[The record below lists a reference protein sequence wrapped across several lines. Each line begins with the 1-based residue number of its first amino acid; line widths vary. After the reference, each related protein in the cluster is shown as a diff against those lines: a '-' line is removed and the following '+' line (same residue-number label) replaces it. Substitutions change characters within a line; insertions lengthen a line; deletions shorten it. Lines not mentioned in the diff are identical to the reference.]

1 MLKIM
6 RGESRIIVE
15 GHVSNV
21 ASSTSTNIPSYDPGL
36 TMTSNL
42 TSLISTSLKSCQR
55 ASSHLSSPPPVLGG
69 SHVR

>member
-6 RGESRIIVE
+6 RGELRIIVG

-21 ASSTSTNIPSYDPGL
+21 ASSMLTNIPSYDPGL

-42 TSLISTSLKSCQR
+42 TSLIFTSLKSCQR
-55 ASSHLSSPPPVLGG
+55 TSLYSSSLPPVLGE
-69 SHVR
+69 SHER